1 MHTERNYAPNL
12 CTRNI
17 LVLPHTAGSDYIA
30 VNTVLT
36 FSPTDTRQCVN
47 VQILDDEVVENDEII
62 NLNAT
67 LLAITNP
74 LITIAGSAT
83 ITILDEDGEYSQEP
97 PRLHSNIATQKT
109 LNLFTVF
116 SSLSSVSADSEQ

>member
-1 MHTERNYAPNL
+1 MHTERNYTPNL
-12 CTRNI
+12 CTSNI

-36 FSPTDTRQCVN
+36 FSPADTRECVN
-47 VQILDDEVVENDEII
+47 VQILDDDVVENDEVI

-67 LLAITNP
+67 LTMTNP
-74 LITIAGSAT
+74 LITIGGSAT

-97 PRLHSNIATQKT
+97 PRL
-109 LNLFTVF
+109 LNT
-116 SSLSSVSADSEQ
+116 